1 MAQLFFFASLLSWLT
16 RSNPPA
22 PQPPLSAAAPTPN
35 AAPTTPSE
43 TADAGQRVAWG
54 AKVTDAF
61 KRKTVAIARR
71 LSMDPDHLMAIM
83 AFETGRSFD
92 PSISNRAGSGATGL
106 IQFMPATAKGLGT
119 TTRELAAMSALDQL
133 DYVEKYLK
141 PYAGRMED
149 LPSAYMAVLY
159 PRAVGQPN
167 DYVLFRKGSRA
178 YKLNRGLDRNGDGR
192 VTKAEA
198 AAKVAGLLDE
208 GLRPGAFG

>member
-1 MAQLFFFASLLSWLT
+1 MAQLSFFASLLSWLT
-16 RSNPPA
+16 RRNPPA
-22 PQPPLSAAAPTPN
+22 PQPPLAAA
-35 AAPTTPSE
+35 AQAPSV
-43 TADAGQRVAWG
+43 TADADDRVAWG

-61 KRKTVAIARR
+61 KRKTIAIARR

-92 PSISNRAGSGATGL
+92 PSITNRAGSGATGL
-106 IQFMPATAKGLGT
+106 IQFMPATAKSLGT
-119 TTRELAAMSALDQL
+119 TTRELAAMSAFDQL

-141 PYAGRMED
+141 PYAGRMAD

-159 PRAVGQPN
+159 PRAVSQPD

-178 YKLNRGLDRNGDGR
+178 YKLNRGLDANGDGR

-198 AAKVAGLLDE
+198 AAKVLALLEE
-208 GLRPGAFG
+208 GRRPGSFG